1 MRVGCAVLVL
11 ALVAIACGDDDSSAL
26 RDGGFSRRDAA
37 IDQCVPYYLAS
48 GPCMSE
54 LDSGMAADASIEPD
68 AGMST
73 DGRVNLTDLSCELS
87 TGSADTECDDIS
99 WDFACGEHLNL
110 VGCCAV
116 RVPDGGT
123 QDPDGGAQGT
133 CGVIDPTGV
142 LGCIDRQVFG
152 ASAAS
157 CTPDLGMD
165 AGSDEDASA
174 DDDASA
180 SAT

>member
-37 IDQCVPYYLAS
+37 IDHCVPYYLAS

-54 LDSGMAADASIEPD
+54 LDSGIEAD
-68 AGMST
+68 AGMEA
-73 DGRVNLTDLSCELS
+73 DARVNLTDLSCEPS

-110 VGCCAV
+110 VGCCAM
-116 RVPDGGT
+116 P
-123 QDPDGGAQGT
+123 DPDGGIQGT
-133 CGVIDPTGV
+133 CGVIDPTGI
-142 LGCIDRQVFG
+142 LGCIDRRVFG

-180 SAT
+180 DAT